1 MKTESQA
8 QEEACLGQSNSGVF
22 PAMSPLTGT
31 KNDRR
36 RLGGLG
42 PLTQV
47 VVVHHGVGRSQPG
60 SLLGEVVAEFEER
73 SIFFQ
78 HAHNLHFHF
87 VAQRLAL

>member
-1 MKTESQA
+1 MGKATVEFS
-8 QEEACLGQSNSGVF
+8 L
-22 PAMSPLTGT
+22 PSPPTGT

-42 PLTQV
+42 PLTKV
-47 VVVHHGVGRSQPG
+47 VVVHHGVGRRRAG

>member
-1 MKTESQA
+1 MKTDSQA
-8 QEEACLGQSNSGVF
+8 QEEACLGQSSSGVF
-22 PAMSPLTGT
+22 PAISPPTGT

-36 RLGGLG
+36 RLGGSG
-42 PLTQV
+42 PLTKV
-47 VVVHHGVGRSQPG
+47 VVVHHGVGRSQPR

-73 SIFFQ
+73 SVFFQ